1 MSASRFAFRFDPLY
15 RAAGLPFG
23 IMPGTAGLMLDEDR
37 LRIRFGLWRLETSLD
52 NIVDARLTGPYGLLK
67 TIGPAHLSMKDR
79 GITFATNGA
88 RGVCMTFRTPVSGID
103 PTGSIRHP
111 AATVT
116 VADCA
121 GLMAA
126 LGS

>member
-1 MSASRFAFRFDPLY
+1 MSVQEFAFRFDPLY
-15 RAAGLPFG
+15 RAAALPFG
-23 IMPGTAGLMLDEDR
+23 IMPGTAGLVLDGNR

-52 NIVDARLTGPYGLLK
+52 NVMETRLTGPYRRLK
-67 TIGPAHLSMKDR
+67 TIGPAHLSLKDR
-79 GITFATNGA
+79 GVTFATNGA
-88 RGVCMTFRTPVSGID
+88 QGVCMTFRTPVSGID

-121 GLMAA
+121 ALVAA
-126 LGS
+126 LAS

>member
-15 RAAGLPFG
+15 RAAGLPFA

-67 TIGPAHLSMKDR
+67 TIGPAHLSLKDR

>member
-1 MSASRFAFRFDPLY
+1 MSVQEFAFRFDPLY

-23 IMPGTAGLMLDEDR
+23 ITPGTAGLVLDGDR
-37 LRIRFGLWRLETSLD
+37 LRIRFGLWRLETSVD
-52 NIVDARLTGPYGLLK
+52 NVIETRLTGPYGRLK
-67 TIGPAHLSMKDR
+67 TIGPAHLSLKDR
-79 GITFATNGA
+79 GVTFATNGEQ
-88 RGVCMTFRTPVSGID
+88 GVCMTFRTPVSGID

-121 GLMAA
+121 GLVAA
-126 LGS
+126 LAS

>member
-1 MSASRFAFRFDPLY
+1 MSVQEFAFRFDPLY
-15 RAAGLPFG
+15 RAAALPFG
-23 IMPGTAGLMLDEDR
+23 IMPGTAGLVLDGNR

-52 NIVDARLTGPYGLLK
+52 NVMETRLTGPYGRLK
-67 TIGPAHLSMKDR
+67 TIGPAHLSLKDR
-79 GITFATNGA
+79 GVTFATNGA
-88 RGVCMTFRTPVSGID
+88 QGVCMTFRTPVSGID

-121 GLMAA
+121 ALVAA
-126 LGS
+126 LAS